1 MLQSEIEE
9 EEKQQQQ
16 VRAHNVPHLSQHHF
30 IQWGRGVGQLRG
42 GRNITNKK
50 KKKGRKVS
58 NKAIG
63 VGRVK
68 DG

>member
-30 IQWGRGVGQLRG
+30 IQWGAGSWATKRRQ
-42 GRNITNKK
+42 KYHKQK

>member
-50 KKKGRKVS
+50 KKKGGKLVT
-58 NKAIG
+58 KQLE
-63 VGRVK
+63 
-68 DG
+68 